1 MTKRTE
7 PLASTLVRDLT
18 AGLVVF
24 LVALPLCLGVALA
37 SNAPLFAGVVA
48 GIVGG
53 VLVGMLSGSHSSV
66 SGPAAG
72 LTAVVAVQ
80 ILTLG
85 SFQAFLL
92 VVVIAGL
99 IQVVLGVARL
109 GLIAE
114 FIPSSV
120 IKGLL
125 AAIGVILILK
135 QAPVVLGYRS
145 GPPAETVSEFL
156 ARFHV
161 GSASIGVVS
170 VLLLEIWGHTK
181 FLKKSVIPS
190 ALVVVLLGVGVSAA
204 FQQLGGAYSL
214 DALYLVQVPVAKNL
228 GDFIGFLQLP
238 DFTQLGSPLV
248 YTAAIT
254 VAAVASL
261 ETLLNLEAVDKLDPQ
276 KRASPPNREL
286 IAQGVGNV
294 VCGLI
299 GGLPV
304 TSVIVRSSVNLNAG
318 GRTKLSAIVHGVL
331 LLVCVLLL
339 PTWLNQIP
347 LSCLAAILVVTGF
360 KLASPK
366 LIRQKW
372 SKGKYQYVPFFVTVV
387 AIVATDLLVGVLIG
401 LAVGVFFVLLSN
413 LRSPLKRTVEQSAS
427 GEVVRIELPNQ
438 VSFLNRAALSR
449 ALHQVPRG
457 GHVILDARATHYIDP
472 DVIEM
477 IRDFKELTDPPYDVT
492 VSLLGFNGRYGF
504 EDHVQY
510 EAAAAGVRRVTPA
523 AYESGSRTDVNGAG

>member
-1 MTKRTE
+1 MTKQIE
-7 PLASTLVRDLT
+7 PLSSTLGRDLT

-37 SNAPLFAGVVA
+37 SNAPLFSGLVA

-53 VLVGMLSGSHSSV
+53 VLVGILSGSHSSV

-72 LTAVVAVQ
+72 LTAVVAIQ
-80 ILTLG
+80 IQSLG

-92 VVVIAGL
+92 VLVIAGL

-135 QAPVVLGYRS
+135 QIPVVAGYRS
-145 GPPAETVSEFL
+145 GPAVETVSDFL

-161 GSASIGVVS
+161 GSAIIGVAS
-170 VLLLEIWGHTK
+170 VLLLEVWGHTK
-181 FLKKSVIPS
+181 FLKKSVLPS
-190 ALVVVLLGVGVSAA
+190 ALVVVLLGVGLSAM
-204 FQQLGGAYSL
+204 FQQVGATFTL
-214 DALYLVQVPVAKNL
+214 DMQYLVQVPVAKSL
-228 GDFIGFLQLP
+228 GDFLGFLQLP
-238 DFTQLGSPLV
+238 DFSQLGRTAV

-254 VAAVASL
+254 VAAVASI
-261 ETLLNLEAVDKLDPQ
+261 ETLLNLEAVDKIDPQ

-286 IAQGVGNV
+286 VAQGIGNV
-294 VCGLI
+294 VSGLI

-318 GRTKLSAIVHGVL
+318 GRTKRSTIIHGVL
-331 LLVCVLLL
+331 LLVCVLFL
-339 PTWLNQIP
+339 PNWLNQIP
-347 LSCLAAILVVTGF
+347 LSSLAAILVVTGF
-360 KLASPK
+360 KLANPK
-366 LIRQKW
+366 LIKQKW
-372 SKGKYQYVPFFVTVV
+372 RKGKHQYIPFFVTLV

-401 LAVGVFFVLLSN
+401 LATGVFFVLLSN
-413 LRSPLKRTVEQSAS
+413 LRSPLKQTVESSDS

-438 VSFLNRAALSR
+438 VSFLNRAALAR
-449 ALHQVPRG
+449 ALHEVPRG
-457 GHVILDARATHYIDP
+457 GHVILDARATNYIDP
-472 DVIEM
+472 DVIEL
-477 IRDFKELTDPPYDVT
+477 IHDFKELTDPPYDVV
-492 VSLLGFNGRYGF
+492 VSLLGFNGKYGF
-504 EDHVQY
+504 EDHMQCESVT
-510 EAAAAGVRRVTPA
+510 AGISRV
-523 AYESGSRTDVNGAG
+523 VKGAG